1 MEGQVK
7 KRHLAVAAAAGSDEY
22 EVRRELEVEGF
33 NAESEHQNAVAPRS
47 IVGQNTIAPT
57 IVAHGCVSPFFF
69 GPCKKSN
76 DCRSYLARPA
86 LPVALDNE
94 AKADDELMPVL
105 LQNSDVQNVNG
116 QGVSLE
122 ATKLLGYAGQ
132 AGVGKMSVS
141 DWLEQYS
148 SHAALEDAPSR
159 LYFEEQTG
167 KSPPWKLKHTLSS
180 DDMRQSLEASGGQVF
195 MEVQG
200 PQINV
205 LTIAEVAATKY
216 TPRGWVP
223 VSFGRGSRFRECVAR
238 LRQFEQ

>member
-1 MEGQVK
+1 
-7 KRHLAVAAAAGSDEY
+7 
-22 EVRRELEVEGF
+22 
-33 NAESEHQNAVAPRS
+33 
-47 IVGQNTIAPT
+47 
-57 IVAHGCVSPFFF
+57 
-69 GPCKKSN
+69 
-76 DCRSYLARPA
+76 
-86 LPVALDNE
+86 
-94 AKADDELMPVL
+94 MPVL
-105 LQNSDVQNVNG
+105 LENSDVQDIINEQGSNV
-116 QGVSLE
+116 E
-122 ATKLLGYAGQ
+122 AT
-132 AGVGKMSVS
+132 MSVS